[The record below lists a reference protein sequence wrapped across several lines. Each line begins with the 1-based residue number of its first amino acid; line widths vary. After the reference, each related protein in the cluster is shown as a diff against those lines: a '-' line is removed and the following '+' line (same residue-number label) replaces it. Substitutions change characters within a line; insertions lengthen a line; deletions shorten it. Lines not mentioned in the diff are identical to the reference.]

1 MHHSEQ
7 IKLVSSFE
15 WLDFSAL
22 GNVSDIIAD
31 VFSDPKTSVY
41 VDKERISAIVQS
53 VGNRIRLIQNKPQNC
68 GGKANIS
75 NDILY
80 NTAKSYE

>member
-41 VDKERISAIVQS
+41 VDKERISAIAQS
-53 VGNRIRLIQNKPQNC
+53 VENRIRLIQNKTLNC
-68 GGKANIS
+68 GEKADIS
-75 NDILY
+75 NDNLY
-80 NTAKSYE
+80 NTARNYE